1 MEHYTP
7 IIILISGFI
16 FDLILGDPNYSF
28 HPVRLIGGLINRL
41 HKYLKRRSMNQK
53 FAGILLALLTIIFSV
68 SVSSI
73 LVMLFYLVHPT
84 AAILLNIYFV
94 YSLVALKDLFN
105 HCQPVTDALNNNDLV
120 KARESIAMIVGRDVN
135 SLDEKG
141 IIRAAIE
148 TLAENFVDGF
158 LSPVFWYCAGSVIG
172 FYFEIDPATSGVVF
186 LIIFKVASTLDSM
199 VGHKTEEFIKIG
211 WGGARLDDLMNF
223 IPARLS
229 LFILFIGALFSGLHP
244 ISGLKTSLRD
254 RLKHDSPNSA
264 HSESF
269 VAGAIRARLGG
280 PLRYPEGLKE
290 KPWLGT
296 EFPDPD
302 LSDMKGV
309 IRLLFVSAL
318 IIVALFSSFL
328 IIAL

>member
-1 MEHYTP
+1 MEHYGAV
-7 IIILISGFI
+7 IILISGFL
-16 FDLILGDPNYSF
+16 FDLILGDPNYRF
-28 HPVRLIGGLINRL
+28 HPVRIIGSLIDRL

-53 FAGILLALLTIIFSV
+53 FAGILLALLTILISV
-68 SVSSI
+68 SVYSV
-73 LVMLFYLVHPT
+73 LVMLFFLVHPT
-84 AAILLNIYFV
+84 AAILINIYFV
-94 YSLVALKDLFN
+94 YSLIALKDLFN
-105 HCQPVTDALNNNDLV
+105 HCRPVTDALINTDLL

-158 LSPVFWYCAGSVIG
+158 ISPVFWYCAGCIIG
-172 FYFEIDPATSGVVF
+172 ELTDINPEFSGVIF

-199 VGHKTEEFIKIG
+199 VGHKTEELIEIG
-211 WGGARLDDLMNF
+211 WAGARLDDLMNF

-229 LFILFIGALFSGLHP
+229 LILLFFGAMFLGLNP
-244 ISGLKTSLRD
+244 LSGLKTSLRD

-280 PLRYPEGLKE
+280 PVRYPEGLKE
-290 KPWLGT
+290 KPWLGE
-296 EFPDPD
+296 EFPDPE
-302 LSDMKGV
+302 LSDIQGV